1 MLLTTGTWTTTCNAA
16 FSYQNLATNLCSSV
30 LRLNFT
36 ACAASSFTCCRSNN
50 APVPAVTAC
59 EPEKKNGRVAQS
71 LAEELR
77 FGNLAEDG
85 LSYKEKFIVR
95 CYEVGINK
103 TATVETMA
111 NYLQVFSYFP
121 FRVNMRL

>member
-1 MLLTTGTWTTTCNAA
+1 MLLTTGTWTSTCNAA
-16 FSYQNLATNLCSSV
+16 FSYQNLAINLCSSV
-30 LRLNFT
+30 LRLNST
-36 ACAASSFTCCRSNN
+36 ACVPSSFTCCRSNN
-50 APVPAVTAC
+50 ASVPVVTAS
-59 EPEKKNGRVAQS
+59 EPEKKSGGVAKS

-77 FGNLAEDG
+77 FGSLAEDG

-111 NYLQVFSYFP
+111 NYLQVFFTSP
-121 FRVNMRL
+121 FS